1 MNAFWVEAA
10 RCRSSE
16 MRRRRRRC
24 LMKNYKVCMSHRY
37 PRRWCRA
44 YLYSIT
50 LIAGGFVYT
59 IFFACACSFWLSIIF
74 DALSFTVDVP
84 KQTLWRGCES
94 VIAKKEHQKYKRTHI
109 QIYLGWFL

>member
-1 MNAFWVEAA
+1 MSFYIYIYIYFAARYIENALTGDFMNAFWVEAA

-59 IFFACACSFWLSIIF
+59 IFFCMCMQLLVVYYFRCTLVYCGCSKANTMARL
-74 DALSFTVDVP
+74 
-84 KQTLWRGCES
+84 
-94 VIAKKEHQKYKRTHI
+94 
-109 QIYLGWFL
+109 